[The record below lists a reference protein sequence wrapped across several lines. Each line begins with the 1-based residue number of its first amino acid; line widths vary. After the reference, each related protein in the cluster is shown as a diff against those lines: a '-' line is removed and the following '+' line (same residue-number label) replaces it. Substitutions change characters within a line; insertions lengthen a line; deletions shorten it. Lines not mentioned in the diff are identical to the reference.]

1 MIILEINRDGQ
12 LFGILRKELPVH
24 LLSKIQSVAYS
35 DGLPPRAKV
44 YSNMI
49 IDALGEVEL

>member
-1 MIILEINRDGQ
+1 MGNY
-12 LFGILRKELPVH
+12 FGILRKELPVH

-44 YSNMI
+44 YSDMI
-49 IDALGEVEL
+49 IDALDEVKL